1 MPSIAGYQIGR
12 LLGRGTFGETYI
24 ANKGDQR
31 VALKLIREEAIQ
43 RGYDIR
49 RFQREVRAL
58 QRVIGPQ
65 VVRLL
70 EAGEGQ
76 LGNETRFFL
85 ALEYLEGKDLAHSFI
100 NSGNRFNESELKNYL
115 IQILLGL
122 KTIHTHNIVHRDLK
136 PANVFLTQQG
146 QIKILDFGLVKM
158 LDYTTL
164 TTTPGQPI
172 GTPQYIAPEI
182 LRGDQVDYRSDF
194 YSLGVLIYYLVT
206 RGFYP
211 FIAQTPLEL
220 YVKVVNDPPTPPIR
234 HNSRLSSEFEN
245 LILKLLSKQPY
256 ERTFNHQE
264 LTRAIQST
272 PLSIRPRARQT
283 STQRRVIYPKR
294 CFFRLLHT
302 ERAVIERFNQNGGVI
317 DGFVYPAN
325 YLPRYQNSLNA
336 YREMGLFYLLDPVAY
351 RLAYSSFAQTEG
363 VVNLPYVPDR
373 NNVLTPS
380 ALQTLQALQT
390 YARVCIDWQIQW
402 QCSSLVAPF
411 HFNRNLGSPWLD
423 IDVKL
428 IEESVSYANTL
439 QNSPPVYAGICLNIE
454 AFTVSANRIALLN
467 RYSRARAEGYLF
479 YVDSIYER
487 TTNPLQLRALLDM
500 LQLFQQL
507 GKPVFA
513 CRVGTLGLC
522 LLAAGVDVMTT
533 GIASLSSFSES
544 NLLVNRAIGYDM
556 STKYYLPNLMLTL
569 PVPMAEDILSDRR
582 NSYLRCQCSYCEGT
596 YRNLA
601 RTAKEHFIKVRTE
614 EISQL
619 NSLGSTEQRIEWFIE
634 RVETA
639 IQACDNVRRQQIV
652 HLQPGHYSHLRT
664 WIQVLNS
671 SHGDN

>member
-1 MPSIAGYQIGR
+1 MPTIAGYQIGR

-24 ANKGDQR
+24 ANKGGQT
-31 VALKLIREEAIQ
+31 VALKLIRAVAMQ
-43 RGYDIR
+43 RGYDVR
-49 RFQREVRAL
+49 RFQREVRSL
-58 QRVIGPQ
+58 QRVVGPH
-65 VVRLL
+65 VVKLL
-70 EAGEGQ
+70 DAGVGQ
-76 LGNETRFFL
+76 LGNETRYFL
-85 ALEYLEGKDLAHSFI
+85 ALEYLEGQDLERAFE
-100 NSGNRFNESELKNYL
+100 NSRNRFEESELKSYL
-115 IQILLGL
+115 VQVLLGL
-122 KTIHTHNIVHRDLK
+122 KTIHGHNIVHRDLK
-136 PANVFLTQQG
+136 PANIFLTQDG

-164 TTTPGQPI
+164 TATPGQPI

-182 LRGDQVDYRSDF
+182 LRGDQVDYRADF
-194 YSLGVLIYYLVT
+194 YSLGILIYFLVT
-206 RGFYP
+206 RRSYP
-211 FIAQTPLEL
+211 FTARTPLEL

-245 LILKLLSKQPY
+245 LILILLSKQPY

-264 LTRAIQST
+264 LTQAIQST
-272 PLSIRPRARQT
+272 PLSIRPRARQP
-283 STQRRVIYPKR
+283 STQRRVTYPKR

-302 ERAVIERFNQNGGVI
+302 EKAVIERFNQTGGEI
-317 DGFVYPAN
+317 DGFVYLAS
-325 YLPRYQNSLNA
+325 YLPRYQNSLNT
-336 YREMGLFYLLDPVAY
+336 YREMGLPYLFDPATY

-380 ALQTLQALQT
+380 ALQTLQAQQT
-390 YARVCIDWQIQW
+390 YAKDCIDWQIQW
-402 QCSSLVAPF
+402 QCSNLVAPF

-423 IDVKL
+423 IDIKL
-428 IEESVSYANTL
+428 IEESVSYANTI

-479 YVDSIYER
+479 YVDSINER
-487 TTNPLQLRALLDM
+487 TTNPLQLSALLDM

-522 LLAAGVDVMTT
+522 LLAAGVDGMTT

-544 NLLVNRAIGYDM
+544 NLLVNRNIGYDM
-556 STKYYLPNLMLTL
+556 STKYYIPNMMLTL
-569 PVPMAEDILSDRR
+569 PLPITEDILSDRR
-582 NSYLRCQCSYCEGT
+582 NSNLRCQCSFCEGT
-596 YRNLA
+596 SRNLA

-614 EISQL
+614 EIGQL
-619 NSLGSTEQRIEWFIE
+619 NSLSSTEQRLEWLIE

-652 HLQPGHYSHLRT
+652 HLLPGQYSHLRT
-664 WIQVLNS
+664 WLQVLNS
-671 SHGDN
+671 SHGGT